1 MDEVV
6 GSVSTTKKIRVL
18 GVLKKSQRVSGRLNN
33 SQKVSA
39 KVVVTG
45 PRGRQGEAG
54 VDAKDVEFSKT
65 ATHIR
70 WRYVGTTEWFDLVP
84 LADIKGDQ
92 GIQGVQGIP
101 GINGTN
107 GVNGTNGI
115 DGQNG
120 SDGVDGV
127 DGQDGRPV
135 ELRKTVDYV
144 QWRYVGDVSWVNL
157 IPLADIR
164 GEQGVQG
171 IKGDKGDTGSQGIQG
186 IQGDKGDKG
195 DTGLTGAKGDKGD
208 KGDQGEQG
216 IAGSVKMHVRVES
229 SDATTALIT
238 DDVVI
243 MAGSC
248 NSISV
253 PAVDSSNAGKML
265 MLVNNVGTLVS
276 VITLGGTYFMYKE
289 GDAMTLIVSDTGEWT
304 IVQNVQEVDLRIASA
319 LELYVPYTGAS
330 QELLLETVRLSN
342 LLGDPATGGNL
353 NIIADVPTA
362 QDSAGGNVYVA
373 AASGLGNANGGIV
386 YLLAGSADANTGV
399 IGDGGFIYMQVGA
412 PGDAGGQRGF
422 IRIDSPGLAGLLLH
436 IDNITAERNLYFP
449 DEDGTIATQEYVA
462 ANAGGSNMAMVIA
475 MATVL

>member
-18 GVLKKSQRVSGRLNN
+18 GVLKKSQRVSGRLKN
-33 SQKVSA
+33 SQNVSA

-45 PRGRQGEAG
+45 PRGRKGEPG
-54 VDAKDVEFSKT
+54 VDAREVEFSKT

-70 WRYVGTTEWFDLVP
+70 WRYIGTTEWFDLVP

-92 GIQGVQGIP
+92 GVQGVQGIP

-107 GVNGTNGI
+107 GVNGI

-120 SDGVDGV
+120 SDGVDGA
-127 DGQDGRPV
+127 DGQDGRQV

-144 QWRYVGDVSWVNL
+144 QWRFVGDVSWVNL
-157 IPLADIR
+157 IPLVDIR
-164 GEQGVQG
+164 GEQG
-171 IKGDKGDTGSQGIQG
+171 IKGDKGD
-186 IQGDKGDKG
+186 KGDTG
-195 DTGLTGAKGDKGD
+195 DTGATGLTGAKGDKGD

-253 PAVDSSNAGKML
+253 PAVDSSNAGKIL
-265 MLVNNVGTLVS
+265 VLVNHVGGSAS

-304 IVQNVQEVDLRIASA
+304 IVQNVQEVDSRIASA

-330 QELLLETVRLSN
+330 QELLLDTVRLSN
-342 LLGDPATGGNL
+342 LLGDPAMGGHL
-353 NIIADVPTA
+353 NIIAAVPTA
-362 QDSAGGNVYVA
+362 QDNAGGNVSVTA
-373 AASGLGNANGGIV
+373 ANGLGNANGGIA
-386 YLLAGSADANTGV
+386 YLIAGSADANTGV
-399 IGDGGFIYMQVGA
+399 IGDGGYIYMQVGA
-412 PGDAGGQRGF
+412 PL
-422 IRIDSPGLAGLLLH
+422 S
-436 IDNITAERNLYFP
+436 
-449 DEDGTIATQEYVA
+449 
-462 ANAGGSNMAMVIA
+462 
-475 MATVL
+475 

>member
-164 GEQGVQG
+164 GEQGLQG
-171 IKGDKGDTGSQGIQG
+171 IQGVKGDTG
-186 IQGDKGDKG
+186 
-195 DTGLTGAKGDKGD
+195 
-208 KGDQGEQG
+208 EQG
-216 IAGSVKMHVRVES
+216 LPGANGSNG
-229 SDATTALIT
+229 SDGTR
-238 DDVVI
+238 
-243 MAGSC
+243 
-248 NSISV
+248 
-253 PAVDSSNAGKML
+253 
-265 MLVNNVGTLVS
+265 GTLWYTQADYASHNDVIGMLNGDLFLYPSGEVYIYQAGVWVS
-276 VITLGGTYFMYKE
+276 TFILEAHVDGRNIDMQNNALSNVDWMTVSNIQSVTGGGVPITVGDGFDLGGTYKII
-289 GDAMTLIVSDTGEWT
+289 G
-304 IVQNVQEVDLRIASA
+304 VQDPTDPQDVATKAYVDS
-319 LELYVPYTGAS
+319 V
-330 QELLLETVRLSN
+330 
-342 LLGDPATGGNL
+342 
-353 NIIADVPTA
+353 
-362 QDSAGGNVYVA
+362 
-373 AASGLGNANGGIV
+373 
-386 YLLAGSADANTGV
+386 
-399 IGDGGFIYMQVGA
+399 
-412 PGDAGGQRGF
+412 
-422 IRIDSPGLAGLLLH
+422 
-436 IDNITAERNLYFP
+436 
-449 DEDGTIATQEYVA
+449 
-462 ANAGGSNMAMVIA
+462 AGGSNMAMVIA